1 MSLRGRRKARNDD
14 HQSTT
19 PVGVVEHGWQAV
31 ARLACAG
38 AIVGTVTLGTGS
50 VQQGIFAVSAAATAA
65 QLSFRRS

>member
-1 MSLRGRRKARNDD
+1 MSLRGRKRARNDD
-14 HQSTT
+14 HQPAT
-19 PVGVVEHGWQAV
+19 PLGAVQQGWLAV

-50 VQQGIFAVSAAATAA
+50 VQQGVFALSAAATAA